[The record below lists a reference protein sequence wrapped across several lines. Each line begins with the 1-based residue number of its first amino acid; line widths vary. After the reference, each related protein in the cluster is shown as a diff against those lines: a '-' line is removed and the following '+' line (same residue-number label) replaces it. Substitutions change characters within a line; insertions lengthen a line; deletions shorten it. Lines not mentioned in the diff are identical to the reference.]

1 VDLGV
6 AEGDVVALLG
16 PNGSGKSTLLRTLSG
31 ILPPTAGRV
40 LLDGDEALSLSPSA
54 RARRVAY
61 VPQDE
66 PHAFEFSIRQVVA
79 MGRLPLSGGLFDT
92 AEDGRAA
99 EAALSR
105 VGIEALG
112 DRPVTQVSGGEKQLA
127 LVARALAQG
136 GRILLMDEPTA
147 HLDLRH
153 QADFVQLVKSLAAE
167 GFGIVVALHDP
178 NLASIIADQILLLDG
193 GHVAAHGDPRT
204 VLASDAL
211 ERVYALQFERVDSQD
226 GSLRLLPR
234 Y

>member
-1 VDLGV
+1 
-6 AEGDVVALLG
+6 
-16 PNGSGKSTLLRTLSG
+16 
-31 ILPPTAGRV
+31 
-40 LLDGDEALSLSPSA
+40 
-54 RARRVAY
+54 
-61 VPQDE
+61 
-66 PHAFEFSIRQVVA
+66 
-79 MGRLPLSGGLFDT
+79 MGRLPLSGGRFDT

-99 EAALSR
+99 GAALSR